1 MCCNTNDTRIMTGKT
16 AAIFRLL
23 VSKWN
28 FAVLLFSLCTVWGDL
43 TVSAANT
50 SEYKVKAAFVLN
62 FALFTEWPEQSF
74 SSETAPII
82 VCVLG
87 DRALT
92 QAFESIN
99 GKKVGKRILQVTTT
113 PPHDAR
119 SSCHI
124 IFFGKNVYT
133 KIVLRTLTSVRK
145 NPVLTIGEKD
155 TFIDLG
161 GAIHFFMK
169 KGRLRFGVNTTVIEE
184 QNLRLSSRL
193 LKIAVLT
200 SD

>member
-1 MCCNTNDTRIMTGKT
+1 MAMKSKSARKLC
-16 AAIFRLL
+16 LL
-23 VSKWN
+23 KSKWIL
-28 FAVLLFSLCTVWGDL
+28 AALLFSLCVL
-43 TVSAANT
+43 LPYPTVSAANT

-62 FALFTEWPEQSF
+62 FALLTEWPEQSF
-74 SSETAPII
+74 ASETAPIKL
-82 VCVLG
+82 CVLG

-99 GKKVGKRILQVTTT
+99 GKTVGKRTLQVTTT

-124 IFFGKNVYT
+124 IFFGKNVNT
-133 KIVLRTLTSVRK
+133 KIVLRTLTDVSGS
-145 NPVLTIGEKD
+145 PVLTMGEKN

-161 GAIHFFMK
+161 GAIHFFMEK
-169 KGRLRFGVNTTVIEE
+169 ERLKFGVNTTVVEE

-193 LKIAVLT
+193 LKIARLT
-200 SD
+200 SN